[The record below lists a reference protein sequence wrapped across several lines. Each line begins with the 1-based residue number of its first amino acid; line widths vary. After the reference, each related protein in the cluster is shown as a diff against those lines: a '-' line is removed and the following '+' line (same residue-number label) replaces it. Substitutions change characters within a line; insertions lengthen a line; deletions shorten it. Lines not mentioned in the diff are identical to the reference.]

1 MGYKG
6 DEKMERIEKRIAIL
20 YSLKKQKIV
29 KALEKYQLSYEDYQI
44 VMALHYAQGLDIEEV
59 IKETDINS
67 QFIQYVLEN
76 LIKKEYVEIDEHQKV
91 FLTKKSKVLYPQI
104 KRIVKECQD
113 ELESQMSTDEYHEI
127 VEKLDRLIDLY
138 E

>member
-1 MGYKG
+1 MN
-6 DEKMERIEKRIAIL
+6 MERIDKRIAIL
-20 YSLKKQKIV
+20 YSLKKQKIT

-44 VMALHYAQGLDIEEV
+44 VMTLHYAQGLEVEDIV
-59 IKETDINS
+59 RETGINS
-67 QFIQYVLEN
+67 DLIQYVLDD
-76 LIKKEYVEIDEHQKV
+76 LVKKEYVEIVNQKV
-91 FLTKKSKVLYPQI
+91 YLTKKSKVLYPQI

-113 ELESQMSTDEYHEI
+113 DLESHINTDEYHEI